1 MDFEY
6 WWLLAFPLFF
16 GLGWLAA
23 RIDLKQ
29 LLSESRRLPASYFK
43 GLNFLLNEQTDQAI
57 EAFIEA
63 VKADSEMIELHFAL
77 GGMFRRRGEVDRAIR
92 MHQSLLEREDLA
104 EEKKLTAL
112 FELGQDYL
120 KAGLLDRAEQIFS
133 DLEATRYSNASRE
146 SLLVIY
152 ALEKDW
158 ERAIAV
164 ARQLEQLSHRPY
176 QIEIAHFYCEMAVRE
191 NAHSNPT
198 AAQAHLQAALQA
210 NRDCVRAN
218 MLLGDYAAAAGRFDE
233 AIALWKRIE
242 TQNPSYLPLVAERLL
257 AGFRATDRLVEGLD
271 LLSSYLTRYGSQGM
285 LNLDMLNLVFQATLA
300 NQGAEAAYQLV
311 RDELHRNPTLLGL
324 ERLLELQLLE
334 APAERRQELQLVR
347 NLVHSHS
354 VGLSLYRCEK
364 CGFKA
369 RQYFWQCPAC
379 GGWETFPARR
389 GEEDAAAGRKN

>member
-63 VKADSEMIELHFAL
+63 VKADSEMIELHFSL

-92 MHQSLLEREDLA
+92 MHQSLLEREDLG

-112 FELGQDYL
+112 HELGLDFL
-120 KAGLLDRAEQIFS
+120 KAGLYDRAEQIFI
-133 DLEATRYSNASRE
+133 DLEPTRYANASRE

-152 ALEKDW
+152 AMEKEWEKAVEVAQQLEK
-158 ERAIAV
+158 
-164 ARQLEQLSHRPY
+164 LSNRPY
-176 QIEIAHFYCEMAVRE
+176 HVEISHFYCEMAVRE
-191 NAHSNPT
+191 NAHSDGA
-198 AAQAHLQAALQA
+198 AAQAHLQEALQV

-218 MLLGDYAAAAGRFDE
+218 MLLGDYAAAAGRHEE

-242 TQNPSYLPLVAERLL
+242 TQNPAYLPLVAERMLTSFRVLDKL
-257 AGFRATDRLVEGLD
+257 AEGLD
-271 LLSSYLTRYGSQGM
+271 LLSSYLPRYGSLDI
-285 LNLDMLNLVFQATLA
+285 LNTVFQATLA
-300 NQGAEAAYQLV
+300 NQGTEAAYQLV

-324 ERLLELQLLE
+324 DRLLELQLLE
-334 APAERRQELQLVR
+334 APAERRQDLQLVR
-347 NLVHSHS
+347 NLVHQHS
-354 VGLSLYRCEK
+354 AGLSMYRCGK

-379 GGWETFPARR
+379 GGWESFPPRR
-389 GEEDAAAGRKN
+389 GEEEAAAMRKN

>member
-6 WWLLAFPLFF
+6 WWLLAFPVFF

-63 VKADSEMIELHFAL
+63 VKADSEMIELHFSL
-77 GGMFRRRGEVDRAIR
+77 GAMFRRRGEVDRAIR
-92 MHQSLLEREDLA
+92 MHQSLLEREDLG
-104 EEKKLTAL
+104 EDKKLTAL
-112 FELGQDYL
+112 FELGQDFL
-120 KAGLLDRAEQIFS
+120 KAGLYDRAEEILAGL
-133 DLEATRYSNASRE
+133 DNTRYADASRV

-152 ALEKDW
+152 AMEKEWDK
-158 ERAIAV
+158 AIAV
-164 ARQLEQLSHRPY
+164 ARQLEEISHRPY
-176 QIEIAHFYCEMAVRE
+176 HIEVSHFYCEMAVRE
-191 NAHSNPT
+191 NAHSDAV
-198 AAQAHLQAALQA
+198 AAKAHLLAALQA

-218 MLLGDYAAAAGRFDE
+218 LLLGDYEAAAGRHDE
-233 AIALWKRIE
+233 AIQMWKRIE
-242 TQNPSYLPLVAERLL
+242 TQNPAYLPLVAERMLASFRILDRLSEGVDLL
-257 AGFRATDRLVEGLD
+257 A
-271 LLSSYLTRYGSQGM
+271 SYLPRYGSF
-285 LNLDMLNLVFQATLA
+285 DMLNTVFQATLA

-311 RDELHRNPTLLGL
+311 RDELQRNPTLFGL

-334 APAERRQELQLVR
+334 APAERRHDLQLAR
-347 NLVHSHS
+347 NLVHQHCS
-354 VGLSLYRCEK
+354 GLSQYRCGQ

-379 GGWETFPARR
+379 GGWESFPPRR
-389 GEEDAAAGRKN
+389 GEEDVANRKN

>member
-92 MHQSLLEREDLA
+92 MHQSLLEREDLG

-112 FELGQDYL
+112 FELGQDFL

-133 DLEATRYSNASRE
+133 DLGETRYANASRE

-158 ERAIAV
+158 ERAIDV

-176 QIEIAHFYCEMAVRE
+176 QMEIAHFYCEMAVRE
-191 NAHSNPT
+191 NAHSNPA

-218 MLLGDYAAAAGRFDE
+218 MLLGDYAAADGRFDE

-242 TQNPSYLPLVAERLL
+242 TQNPAYLPLVAERLL
-257 AGFRATDRLVEGLD
+257 GGFRATDRLSEGLD
-271 LLSSYLTRYGSQGM
+271 LLSSYITRYGSQGM
-285 LNLDMLNLVFQATLA
+285 LNLDMLNLLFQATLA

-334 APAERRQELQLVR
+334 APSERRQELQLVR

-354 VGLSLYRCEK
+354 AGLSMYRCEK

-379 GGWETFPARR
+379 SGWETFPARS
-389 GEEDAAAGRKN
+389 GEEGAK

>member
-29 LLSESRRLPASYFK
+29 LLSESRRLPDSYFK

-63 VKADSEMIELHFAL
+63 VKADSEMIELHFSL
-77 GGMFRRRGEVDRAIR
+77 GAMFRRRGEVDRAIR
-92 MHQSLLEREDLA
+92 MHQSLLERDDLG

-112 FELGQDYL
+112 YELGLDFL
-120 KAGLLDRAEQIFS
+120 KAGLYDRAEQIFI
-133 DLEATRYSNASRE
+133 DLEPSRYANASRE

-152 ALEKDW
+152 AMEKEW
-158 ERAIAV
+158 EKAVEV
-164 ARQLEQLSHRPY
+164 ARQLEKLSHRPY
-176 QIEIAHFYCEMAVRE
+176 HVEISHFYCEMAVRE
-191 NAHSNPT
+191 NAHSDGA
-198 AAQAHLQAALQA
+198 AAQAHLQEALQI

-218 MLLGDYAAAAGRFDE
+218 MLLGDYAASAGRHEE

-242 TQNPSYLPLVAERLL
+242 TQNPAYLPLVAERML
-257 AGFRATDRLVEGLD
+257 ASFRALDKLGEGLD
-271 LLSSYLTRYGSQGM
+271 LLTNYLPRYGSPDL
-285 LNLDMLNLVFQATLA
+285 LNTVFQATLA
-300 NQGAEAAYQLV
+300 QQGTEAAYQLV

-324 ERLLELQLLE
+324 DRLLELQLLE
-334 APAERRQELQLVR
+334 APADRRQDLQLVR
-347 NLVHSHS
+347 NLVHQHS
-354 VGLSLYRCEK
+354 AGLSTYRCGK

-379 GGWETFPARR
+379 GGWESFPPRR
-389 GEEDAAAGRKN
+389 GEEDAATRKN

>member
-63 VKADSEMIELHFAL
+63 VKADSEMIELHFSL

-92 MHQSLLEREDLA
+92 MHQSLLEREDLG

-112 FELGQDYL
+112 YELGLDFL
-120 KAGLLDRAEQIFS
+120 KAGLYDRAEQIFI
-133 DLEATRYSNASRE
+133 DLEPTRYANASRE

-152 ALEKDW
+152 AMEKEWEKAVEVAHQLEK
-158 ERAIAV
+158 
-164 ARQLEQLSHRPY
+164 LSHRPY
-176 QIEIAHFYCEMAVRE
+176 HVEISHFYCEMAVRE
-191 NAHSNPT
+191 NAHSDGA
-198 AAQAHLQAALQA
+198 AAQAHLQEALQV

-218 MLLGDYAAAAGRFDE
+218 MLLGDYAAAAGRHEE

-242 TQNPSYLPLVAERLL
+242 TQNPAYLPLVAERMLTS
-257 AGFRATDRLVEGLD
+257 FRVLDKASEGLD
-271 LLSSYLTRYGSQGM
+271 LLSSYLPRYGSLDI
-285 LNLDMLNLVFQATLA
+285 LNTVFQATLA
-300 NQGAEAAYQLV
+300 NQGTEAAYQLV

-324 ERLLELQLLE
+324 DRLLELQLLE
-334 APAERRQELQLVR
+334 APAERRQDLQLVR
-347 NLVHSHS
+347 NLVHQHS
-354 VGLSLYRCEK
+354 AGLSMYRCGK

-379 GGWETFPARR
+379 GGWESFPPRR
-389 GEEDAAAGRKN
+389 GEEEAAMRKN

>member
-92 MHQSLLEREDLA
+92 MHQSLLEREDLG

-112 FELGQDYL
+112 YELGQDFL
-120 KAGLLDRAEQIFS
+120 KAGLYDRAEQIFI
-133 DLEATRYSNASRE
+133 DLEPTRYANASRE

-152 ALEKDW
+152 AMEKEW
-158 ERAIAV
+158 EKASEV
-164 ARQLEQLSHRPY
+164 ARQLEKLSHRPY
-176 QIEIAHFYCEMAVRE
+176 HVEISHFHCEMAVRE
-191 NAHSNPT
+191 YAHSDAA
-198 AAQAHLQAALQA
+198 AAQARLREALQV

-218 MLLGDYAAAAGRFDE
+218 MLSGDYAAAAGRHEE
-233 AIALWKRIE
+233 AISLWKRIE
-242 TQNPSYLPLVAERLL
+242 TQNPAYLPLVAERMLTS
-257 AGFRATDRLVEGLD
+257 FRALDKLAEGLD
-271 LLSSYLTRYGSQGM
+271 LLSSYLPRYGSLDL
-285 LNLDMLNLVFQATLA
+285 LNTVFQATLA
-300 NQGAEAAYQLV
+300 NQGAEAAYRLV

-334 APAERRQELQLVR
+334 APPERRQDLQLAR
-347 NLVHSHS
+347 NLVHQHS
-354 VGLSLYRCEK
+354 AGLSMYRCGK

-379 GGWETFPARR
+379 GGWESFPPRR
-389 GEEDAAAGRKN
+389 GEEEAATRKN

>member
-63 VKADSEMIELHFAL
+63 VRADSEMIELHFSLGAL
-77 GGMFRRRGEVDRAIR
+77 FRRRGEVDRAIR
-92 MHQSLLEREDLA
+92 MHQSLLDRDDLGED
-104 EEKKLTAL
+104 KKLTAL

-120 KAGLLDRAEQIFS
+120 KAGLYDRAEEIFGEL
-133 DLEATRYSNASRE
+133 DKTRYANSSRE

-152 ALEKDW
+152 AMEKEW
-158 ERAIAV
+158 EKAIDV
-164 ARQLEQLSHRPY
+164 ARQLETLSHRPY
-176 QIEIAHFYCEMAVRE
+176 HVEISHFYCEMAVRE
-191 NAHSNPT
+191 FAHSDNA
-198 AAQAHLQAALQA
+198 AAQAHLQAALLA

-218 MLLGDYAAAAGRFDE
+218 LLLGDHEAATGRHEE

-242 TQNPSYLPLVAERLL
+242 TQNSTYLPLLAERLL
-257 AGFRATDRLVEGLD
+257 SSFRALDRLGEGVD
-271 LLSSYLTRYGSQGM
+271 LLSSYLTRYGSLDL
-285 LNLDMLNLVFQATLA
+285 LNTVFQGVLA
-300 NQGAEAAYQLV
+300 NHGTEAAYQLV

-334 APAERRQELQLVR
+334 APAERRHDLQMAR
-347 NLVHSHS
+347 NLVHQHS
-354 VGLSLYRCEK
+354 VGLSMYRCGQ

-379 GGWETFPARR
+379 GGWESFAPRR
-389 GEEDAAAGRKN
+389 GEEDASNRKN

>member
-63 VKADSEMIELHFAL
+63 VKADSEMIELHFSL
-77 GGMFRRRGEVDRAIR
+77 GAMFRRRGEVDRAIR
-92 MHQSLLEREDLA
+92 MHQSLLDREDLG
-104 EEKKLTAL
+104 EDKKLTAL
-112 FELGQDYL
+112 FELGQDFL
-120 KAGLLDRAEQIFS
+120 KAGLYDRAEQIFT
-133 DLEATRYSNASRE
+133 DLQPTRYANASRE

-152 ALEKDW
+152 AMEKEW
-158 ERAIAV
+158 EKAIAV
-164 ARQLEQLSHRPY
+164 ARQLEELSHRPY
-176 QIEIAHFYCEMAVRE
+176 QVEIAHFYCELAVRE
-191 NAHSNPT
+191 NAHSDPA
-198 AAQAHLQAALQA
+198 AAQAHLQAALQV

-218 MLLGDYAAAAGRFDE
+218 MLLGDYAAASGQHED

-242 TQNPSYLPLVAERLL
+242 TQNPAYLPLVAERMLASFRALDKLAEGVDLL
-257 AGFRATDRLVEGLD
+257 A
-271 LLSSYLTRYGSQGM
+271 SYLPRYGSPDI
-285 LNLDMLNLVFQATLA
+285 LSTVFQATLA
-300 NQGAEAAYQLV
+300 NQGVEAAYQLV
-311 RDELHRNPTLLGL
+311 RDELQRNPTLLGL
-324 ERLLELQLLE
+324 GRLLELQLLE
-334 APAERRQELQLVR
+334 APAERRHDLQLVR
-347 NLVHSHS
+347 NLVHQHS
-354 VGLSLYRCEK
+354 AGLSLYRCEK

-379 GGWETFPARR
+379 GGWESFPPRR
-389 GEEDAAAGRKN
+389 GEEDAVTRKN

>member
-92 MHQSLLEREDLA
+92 MHQSLLDREDLG

-112 FELGQDYL
+112 FELGQDFL
-120 KAGLLDRAEQIFS
+120 KAGLYDRAEQIFI
-133 DLEATRYSNASRE
+133 DLEPTRYANASRE

-152 ALEKDW
+152 AMEKEW

-164 ARQLEQLSHRPY
+164 AQQLEKLSHRPY
-176 QIEIAHFYCEMAVRE
+176 QVEIAHFYCEMAVRE
-191 NAHSNPT
+191 NAHSDVA
-198 AAQAHLQAALQA
+198 AAQAHLQAALQI

-218 MLLGDYAAAAGRFDE
+218 MLLGDYAAAAGRHEE
-233 AIALWKRIE
+233 AIGLWKRIE
-242 TQNPSYLPLVAERLL
+242 TQNPAYLPLVAERML
-257 AGFRATDRLVEGLD
+257 ASFRILDKQAEGLD
-271 LLSSYLTRYGSQGM
+271 LLSSYLPRYGSLDI
-285 LNLDMLNLVFQATLA
+285 LNTVFQATLA
-300 NQGAEAAYQLV
+300 NQGGEAAYQLV
-311 RDELHRNPTLLGL
+311 RDELQRNPTLLGL

-334 APAERRQELQLVR
+334 APAERRHDLQLVR

-354 VGLSLYRCEK
+354 AGLSLYRCEK

-379 GGWETFPARR
+379 GGWESFPPRR
-389 GEEDAAAGRKN
+389 GEEDAAMRKK

>member
-112 FELGQDYL
+112 FDLGQDYL
-120 KAGLLDRAEQIFS
+120 KAGLLDRAEQIFN
-133 DLEATRYSNASRE
+133 DLEQTRYANASRE
-146 SLLVIY
+146 YLLVIY
-152 ALEKDW
+152 ALEKEW

-176 QIEIAHFYCEMAVRE
+176 QMQIAHFYCEMAVRE
-191 NAHSNPT
+191 NAHSDPA
-198 AAQAHLQAALQA
+198 AAQAHLQSALQT

-218 MLLGDYAAAAGRFDE
+218 MLLGDYAAADMRIDE
-233 AIALWKRIE
+233 AIAFWKRIE
-242 TQNPSYLPLVAERLL
+242 TQNPAYLPLVAERLL
-257 AGFRATDRLVEGLD
+257 AGFRATDRFGEGLD
-271 LLSSYLTRYGSQGM
+271 LLSSYLARYGSQDM
-285 LNLDMLNLVFQATLA
+285 LNQDMLNLVFQATLA
-300 NQGAEAAYQLV
+300 NQGPEAAYRLV
-311 RDELHRNPTLLGL
+311 RDELHRNPTLPGL
-324 ERLLELQLLE
+324 ERLLKLQLLE
-334 APAERRQELQLVR
+334 APGERRQELQLVH
-347 NLVHSHS
+347 NLVHNHS
-354 VGLSLYRCEK
+354 SGLSLYRCEK

-389 GEEDAAAGRKN
+389 GEEEAIAGKR

>member
-77 GGMFRRRGEVDRAIR
+77 GAMFRRRGEVDRAIR
-92 MHQSLLEREDLA
+92 MHQSLLEREDLG
-104 EEKKLTAL
+104 EDKKLTAL

-120 KAGLLDRAEQIFS
+120 KAGLYDRAEQIFI
-133 DLEATRYSNASRE
+133 DLEPTRYANASRE
-146 SLLVIY
+146 ALLVIY
-152 ALEKDW
+152 AMEKEW
-158 ERAIAV
+158 EKAVEV
-164 ARQLEQLSHRPY
+164 ARQLEKLSHRPY
-176 QIEIAHFYCEMAVRE
+176 HVEISHFYCEMAVRE
-191 NAHSNPT
+191 NAHSDT
-198 AAQAHLQAALQA
+198 AAAQAHLQEALQV

-218 MLLGDYAAAAGRFDE
+218 MLLGDYAAAAGRHED
-233 AIALWKRIE
+233 AVALWKRIE
-242 TQNPSYLPLVAERLL
+242 TQNPAYLPLVAERML
-257 AGFRATDRLVEGLD
+257 ASFRALDKLAEGLD
-271 LLSSYLTRYGSQGM
+271 LLTSYLPRYGSLDI
-285 LNLDMLNLVFQATLA
+285 LNTVFQATLA

-324 ERLLELQLLE
+324 DRLLELQLLE
-334 APAERRQELQLVR
+334 APAERRQDLQLVR
-347 NLVHSHS
+347 NLVHQHS
-354 VGLSLYRCEK
+354 IGLSMYRCGK

-379 GGWETFPARR
+379 GGWESFPPRR
-389 GEEDAAAGRKN
+389 GEEEAAAMRKN

>member
-29 LLSESRRLPASYFK
+29 LLSESRRLPDSYFK

-63 VKADSEMIELHFAL
+63 VKADSEMIELHFSL
-77 GGMFRRRGEVDRAIR
+77 GAMFRRRGEVDRAIR
-92 MHQSLLEREDLA
+92 MHQSLLERDDLG

-112 FELGQDYL
+112 YELGLDFL
-120 KAGLLDRAEQIFS
+120 KAGLYDRAEQIFI
-133 DLEATRYSNASRE
+133 DLEPSRYANASRE

-152 ALEKDW
+152 AMEKEW
-158 ERAIAV
+158 EKAVEV
-164 ARQLEQLSHRPY
+164 ARQLEKLSHRPY
-176 QIEIAHFYCEMAVRE
+176 HVEISHFYCEMAVRE
-191 NAHSNPT
+191 NAHSDGA
-198 AAQAHLQAALQA
+198 AAQAHLQEALQI

-218 MLLGDYAAAAGRFDE
+218 MLLGDYAASAGRHEE

-242 TQNPSYLPLVAERLL
+242 TQNPAYLPLVAERML
-257 AGFRATDRLVEGLD
+257 ASFRALDKLGEGLD
-271 LLSSYLTRYGSQGM
+271 LLTNYLPRYGSPDL
-285 LNLDMLNLVFQATLA
+285 LNTVFQATLA
-300 NQGAEAAYQLV
+300 QQGTETAYQLV

-324 ERLLELQLLE
+324 DRLLELQLLE
-334 APAERRQELQLVR
+334 APADRRQDLQLVR
-347 NLVHSHS
+347 NLVHQHS
-354 VGLSLYRCEK
+354 AGLSTYRCGK

-379 GGWETFPARR
+379 GGWESFPPRR
-389 GEEDAAAGRKN
+389 GEEDAATRKN